1 MTTSSTTSTSIRL
14 DKWLWAA
21 RFFKTRSLATHAID
35 LGRILCNAQKAKP
48 AHALKV
54 GDLLSI
60 HKDQQVWE
68 VEVLRLLDVRASA
81 SIAQTMY
88 LETPE
93 SRQQRQHQAELRR
106 FQTEP
111 GARLKERPSK
121 RQRRQLD
128 AVRFE
133 EA

>member
-1 MTTSSTTSTSIRL
+1 MSSLISVRL

-21 RFFKTRSLATHAID
+21 RFYKTRSLATHEIE
-35 LGRILCNAQKAKP
+35 LGRILCNEQKTKP

-54 GDLLSI
+54 GDLLCI
-60 HKDQQVWE
+60 HKEQQVWE
-68 VEVLRLLDVRASA
+68 VEVLRLLEVRGSA

-88 LETPE
+88 AETAQ
-93 SRQQRQHQAELRR
+93 SLQKRQQLAELRR

-111 GARLKERPSK
+111 GAAFKERPSK

-128 AVRFE
+128 ALRFE
-133 EA
+133 ESS

>member
-1 MTTSSTTSTSIRL
+1 MSTLTTVRL
-14 DKWLWAA
+14 DKWLWAS
-21 RFFKTRSLATHAID
+21 RFFKTRSLATHEIE
-35 LGRILCNAQKAKP
+35 LGRILCNELKVKP
-48 AHALKV
+48 AHAVKV

-60 HKDQQVWE
+60 HKEQQVWE
-68 VEVLRLLDVRASA
+68 VEVLRLLEVRGSA

-88 LETPE
+88 AETTA
-93 SRQQRQHQAELRR
+93 SLKNRQQQAEQRR

-111 GARLKERPSK
+111 GALLKERPSK

-133 EA
+133 ES